1 MKTTIRFSNEQ
12 SFYLKIKLNDYLVL
26 SKHKVVL
33 MLMLTAWVGML
44 LAPTSIAWWQQL
56 VCLCGI
62 GFLSGAAAV
71 MNHIID
77 LKHDKK
83 MARTKNRPLVAKR
96 VTLFEAKLLALFL
109 VLSGACLIQFS
120 SNSLTTILTFLSLFG
135 YAIFYTVILKW
146 LTPQNIV
153 IGGLAGAMPPLL
165 GWVSQTGQMDPQAW
179 ILVMIV
185 FTWTPPH
192 FWALAIYRRDDYALA
207 NVPMLPV
214 THGIEY
220 SKTCVLLYSIILFIV
235 CLIPYLIG
243 MSGVLYL
250 LGALFLN
257 GLFVYK
263 AVRLKFTKSIQAS
276 YDLFRYSI
284 IQLLCLFLVLLIDK
298 WVALI

>member
-185 FTWTPPH
+185 FTWTLLL